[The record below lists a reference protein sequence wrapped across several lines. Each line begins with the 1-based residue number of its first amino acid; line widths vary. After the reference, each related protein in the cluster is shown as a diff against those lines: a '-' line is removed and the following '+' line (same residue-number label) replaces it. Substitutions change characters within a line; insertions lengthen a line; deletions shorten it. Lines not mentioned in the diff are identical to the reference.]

1 MTLQEIQQGVYREQ
15 SKKATTFWTKNLL
28 PGTAVYDEKLIMD
41 GMYRQWS
48 LQKSKLAAGLAKG
61 LKPLPVK
68 NGDVILYLG
77 ASTGTTI
84 SHLSDIVGNDGMI
97 FAVELSFFMMRRLV
111 FLAEKRKNIAPILAN
126 ANHPETY
133 MPLVCE
139 VDFLFQ
145 DISQKNQVDIFLKNL
160 VFLKH
165 SKRAILAVKAKSI
178 DVSAE
183 PRKIYDTV
191 KKQLEKHV
199 KVLWHVRL
207 DPFEKDHALFVV
219 EK

>member
-28 PGTAVYDEKLIMD
+28 PGKTVYDERLIMD
-41 GMYRQWS
+41 GKYRQWS
-48 LQKSKLAAGLAKG
+48 VQKSKLGAGLAKG

-68 NGDVILYLG
+68 NGDVVLYLG
-77 ASTGTTI
+77 ASTGTTV
-84 SHLSDIVGNDGMI
+84 SHISDIVGYEGMI

-126 ANHPETY
+126 ANHPEVY
-133 MPLVCE
+133 APLICE
-139 VDFLFQ
+139 ADFLFQ
-145 DISQKNQVDIFLKNL
+145 DISQKNQVEIFLKNL
-160 VFLKH
+160 KFLKPG
-165 SKRAILAVKAKSI
+165 KRGILAVKAKSI
-178 DVSAE
+178 DVSAD
-183 PRKIYDTV
+183 PRSIYENV
-191 KKQLEKHV
+191 RRQLEKKV